1 MPLFCR
7 WEEAGILAK
16 TLRKC
21 ELKWQIFCF
30 CFLNRPVW
38 AWPGRKNTW
47 FCECH
52 ARVKHKY
59 RSWSCCCWRF
69 GKSHSA
75 CPSLWLTHPNYSVL
89 TEKYLQIRVPNHP
102 WYSLS
107 WVNLYYWFKWKL
119 ALQKF
124 WASSISSVCLRM
136 EEVVMTLGFSD
147 VIGCLFFFF
156 SASSFSHSIASI
168 ALQALMA

>member
-1 MPLFCR
+1 MGWAVSTASVLR
-7 WEEAGILAK
+7 WEEGGILAK
-16 TLRKC
+16 KLRKC
-21 ELKWQIFCF
+21 ELKWHIFCF

-89 TEKYLQIRVPNHP
+89 TEKCLQIRLP
-102 WYSLS
+102 WHSLS
-107 WVNLYYWFKWKL
+107 WVNLYYWFKWKV
-119 ALQKF
+119 ALQKLL
-124 WASSISSVCLRM
+124 ASSISSVLLSIEGVM
-136 EEVVMTLGFSD
+136 MTLGFSD
-147 VIGCLFFFF
+147 VIGCLFSFFQHLF
-156 SASSFSHSIASI
+156 PHSTASI
-168 ALQALMA
+168 AL